1 MIIFTGELKVWNVFN
16 MPYFATIYTVPPTI
30 GDPDLVDWREDGHL
44 TAVINS
50 TMILECPVQAIPQP
64 TITWYRDGTLI
75 EYEPG
80 RVMFDNVSTLHTKS
94 INQH

>member
-1 MIIFTGELKVWNVFN
+1 MLLTLVF
-16 MPYFATIYTVPPTI
+16 FKIYTVPPTI

-80 RVMFDNVSTLHTKS
+80 RVMFDNVSTLHTKKYS
-94 INQH
+94 SALICSLVELANF